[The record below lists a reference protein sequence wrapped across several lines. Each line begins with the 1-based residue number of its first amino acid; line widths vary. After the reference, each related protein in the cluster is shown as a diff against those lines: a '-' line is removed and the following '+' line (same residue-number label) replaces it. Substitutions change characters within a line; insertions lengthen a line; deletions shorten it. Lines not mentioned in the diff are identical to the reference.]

1 MVYFFFVL
9 LFILFFLFAGW
20 ITGYWIFNKKEI
32 KKYEDIL
39 YDRDEN
45 QRSIH
50 LNDDIA
56 WKLMQMNSATEEDRL
71 PSLIKP
77 IFSDGLI
84 QYPGQEQNN
93 IEIYKVLDEK
103 DAEAIAN
110 RLDVMCPVCLFSFQ
124 PYSEHDGT

>member
-1 MVYFFFVL
+1 MLYFFLVL

-50 LNDDIA
+50 INDEIA

-71 PSLIKP
+71 PTLIMP
-77 IFSDGLI
+77 IFSDGI
-84 QYPGQEQNN
+84 IKYPGQE
-93 IEIYKVLDEK
+93 
-103 DAEAIAN
+103 
-110 RLDVMCPVCLFSFQ
+110 
-124 PYSEHDGT
+124 